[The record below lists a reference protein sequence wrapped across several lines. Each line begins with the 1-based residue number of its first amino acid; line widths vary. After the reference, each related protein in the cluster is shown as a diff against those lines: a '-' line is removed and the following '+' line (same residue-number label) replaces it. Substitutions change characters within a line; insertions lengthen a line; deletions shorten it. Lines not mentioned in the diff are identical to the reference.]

1 MAKGLKL
8 LLVYEALS
16 CKKAACKKAACKK
29 AVWLP
34 SSLKRLMLLVYAALS
49 C

>member
-16 CKKAACKKAACKK
+16 CKKAACKKA
-29 AVWLP
+29 VWLP
-34 SSLKRLMLLVYAALS
+34 SSLKRLKLLVYEALS